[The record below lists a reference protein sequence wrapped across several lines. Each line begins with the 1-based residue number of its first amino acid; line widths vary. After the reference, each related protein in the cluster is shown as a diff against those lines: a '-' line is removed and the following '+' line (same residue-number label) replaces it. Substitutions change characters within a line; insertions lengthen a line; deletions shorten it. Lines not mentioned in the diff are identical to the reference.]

1 MNAREGSS
9 RLDKTIE
16 TIVDTTCRFGGKD
29 ATSYLEAYQAEMVMR
44 DIPKDKRL
52 DGFPRVATPGIH
64 VEVLDVRIGCRT
76 WGEFEGRLLEKYKY
90 EDSLRLSKRE
100 FMDWVDRSGKER
112 NASTLLQEFERRFSL
127 LSVLDRTVLDMSQVL
142 LFVRSVNA
150 LVRKSVDPLL
160 ETNDG
165 LTADWAVVERVCGR
179 FDKRREWGADTKA
192 GNPVLARDKLDL
204 DRRGQRRPVTGSAQ
218 G

>member
-1 MNAREGSS
+1 MRGSEIAEAMASAVDRIVSAREGTCALN
-9 RLDKTIE
+9 RPIE
-16 TIVDTTCRFGGKD
+16 AIVSAIGRFSWKD

-127 LSVLDRTVLDMSQVL
+127 LSVLDRTVLDTSRVL
-142 LFVRSVNA
+142 SSSSR
-150 LVRKSVDPLL
+150 
-160 ETNDG
+160 
-165 LTADWAVVERVCGR
+165 
-179 FDKRREWGADTKA
+179 
-192 GNPVLARDKLDL
+192 
-204 DRRGQRRPVTGSAQ
+204 
-218 G
+218 